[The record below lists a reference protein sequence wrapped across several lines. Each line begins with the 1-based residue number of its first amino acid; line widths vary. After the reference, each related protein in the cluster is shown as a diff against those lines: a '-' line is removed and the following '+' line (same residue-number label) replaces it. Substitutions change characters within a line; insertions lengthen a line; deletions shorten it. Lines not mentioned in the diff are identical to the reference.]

1 MKLIMPSIKDTG
13 KMCRIFVLANFYDNR
28 KIRFCVM
35 QFEIMQSLLF
45 FQFELAIRDKKERLN
60 SLPASIYSGS
70 RKEIYEYSRK

>member
-45 FQFELAIRDKKERLN
+45 F
-60 SLPASIYSGS
+60 
-70 RKEIYEYSRK
+70 